1 MNIGDTKGKL
11 YLGVS
16 FKDEVDRDKQQVERC
31 HNIITQSK
39 KSEIIYEDYK
49 AMILCHI
56 MQMIFETAQTKEKTF
71 AQKYMLEKEL
81 KIFKRKICLQGNE
94 TARQ

>member
-1 MNIGDTKGKL
+1 M
-11 YLGVS
+11 V
-16 FKDEVDRDKQQVERC
+16 
-31 HNIITQSK
+31 
-39 KSEIIYEDYK
+39 
-49 AMILCHI
+49 LCHI

-81 KIFKRKICLQGNE
+81 KIFKRKTCLQGNE